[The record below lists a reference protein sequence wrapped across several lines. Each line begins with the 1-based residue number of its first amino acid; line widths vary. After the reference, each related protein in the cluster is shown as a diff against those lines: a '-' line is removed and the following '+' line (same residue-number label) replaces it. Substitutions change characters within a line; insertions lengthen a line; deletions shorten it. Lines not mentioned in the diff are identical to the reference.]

1 MKGPRFAAFSIRP
14 FSPNTPLIML
24 DANIKSQLQSYFAKL
39 ARPVEFK
46 AVLDDSESAR
56 NMNDLLR
63 EVAELS
69 PLLSYSAEA
78 ANGERAPSFTIGAQ
92 GAAAGI
98 RFACLPMGHEFTGFI
113 LAILQSGGHPPRITD
128 EQRAQIER
136 LKGPLNFE
144 IFISLSCHNCP
155 EVVQALN
162 TMAVLNPGVKVTVID
177 GALFQ
182 QEAADRRVMA
192 VPTVFLNGESFIS
205 GRHELSEIIEKLDS
219 QAASEAAA
227 ALSAKPPFDVLVVG
241 AGPAGTTAAIYAA
254 RKGVRTG
261 MLAERPGGQV
271 METLEIENFTSVKRQ
286 SGSELGNNM
295 MQHVHEY
302 DIDVMAP
309 KRAAGVDRDGD
320 LWCVKTEDGGEV
332 KTKTLI
338 IATGARWKKL
348 GVPGE
353 IEYTG
358 KGVAYC
364 PHCDGPFFKG
374 KRIAVVGGGNSGVEA
389 AIDLAGICAH
399 VTVIQRRDR
408 LVADQVLQ
416 DKLRSLPNVDIRLN
430 AQTTSLEGVDGRLST
445 LRYKDRTSGD
455 EWALPVDGCFVQI
468 GLQPNTEW
476 MGETIE
482 RNGFGELV
490 VNARCETAYPGVFG
504 AGDCTNVPYKQVV
517 IGLGEGAKA
526 SLSAFDYLIRH

>member
-1 MKGPRFAAFSIRP
+1 
-14 FSPNTPLIML
+14 ML
-24 DANIKSQLQSYFAKL
+24 DANIKSQLQAYFAKL

-46 AVLDDSESAR
+46 AVLDDSETAR
-56 NMNDLLR
+56 NIDELLQ
-63 EVAELS
+63 EVTALS
-69 PLLSYSAEA
+69 PLLSYNAQNDGDA
-78 ANGERAPSFTIGAQ
+78 RKPSFTIGAQ
-92 GAAAGI
+92 GAEAGV

-113 LAILQSGGHPPRITD
+113 LAILQAGGHPPRITD
-128 EQRAQIER
+128 EQRAQIQR

-162 TMAVLNPGVKVTVID
+162 TMAYINPDVKVTVID

-182 QEAADRRVMA
+182 QEAGDRRVMA
-192 VPTVFLNGESFIS
+192 VPTVFLNGETFLS
-205 GRHELSEIIEKLDS
+205 GRHELTEIIEKLDS
-219 QAASEAAA
+219 GAAEEAAA
-227 ALSAKPPFDVLVVG
+227 ALTAKAPFDVLVVG

-271 METLEIENFTSVKRQ
+271 TETVDIENFTSIKRQ
-286 SGSELGNNM
+286 TGADLATNM
-295 MQHVHEY
+295 MQHVGEY
-302 DIDVMAP
+302 NIDVMAP
-309 KRAAGVDRDGD
+309 KRAAGVDRVGD
-320 LWCVKTEDGGEV
+320 LWRVKTEDGGEV

-399 VTVIQRRDR
+399 VTVIQRRDH
-408 LVADQVLQ
+408 LVADKVLQ
-416 DKLRSLPNVDIRLN
+416 EKLRSLPNVDIRFN

-476 MGETIE
+476 IGDEIE
-482 RNGFGELV
+482 CNAFGELV
-490 VNARCETAYPGVFG
+490 VNSRCESAYPGVFA
-504 AGDCTNVPYKQVV
+504 AGDCTNVPYKQIVV
-517 IGLGEGAKA
+517 ALGEGAKA